1 MDDKAKIAV
10 STVGVGL
17 LFGAM
22 SCMASTA
29 QLIKCTWV
37 MAVSEGAANV
47 VGYIVATGVMSVLAI
62 PAVALLCIFGAA
74 LTTSP
79 WSVK

>member
-1 MDDKAKIAV
+1 MSDKAKIAI
-10 STVGVGL
+10 STVGAGL

-22 SCMASTA
+22 SCMVSTA

-37 MAVSEGAANV
+37 MAVSEGATNV
-47 VGYIVATGVMSVLAI
+47 VGYIVATGIVSVLAI
-62 PAVALLCIFGAA
+62 PAVALLCIFGVA
-74 LTTSP
+74 LTASP